1 MMRCSLY
8 LLGGSVISTDKK
20 YLVATGIG
28 LFAFVYASFF
38 LQGLRLFDNDY
49 NQWLTYARENSLATA
64 LWQVFNPILSAWN
77 VDFRPTQTLIFKALF
92 ALFDYNASGYYYFK
106 ALMLALFSAGYF
118 LLLRRYLGSPM
129 VAALSAI
136 FLVTASST
144 FTSLYWI
151 SDFVIVS
158 EFLALLVF
166 AIFLHLESLE
176 QVDRKT
182 LIVWIALMVIL
193 TLICDRTKANGK
205 LIPAILFLYLLLFDR
220 SKLKRYGVAIVLM
233 VVILLPWPVLLSDPA
248 PFLVAKAGTPAAY
261 AWQPASLQKFWIL
274 FAGDFA
280 PYSLLY
286 SEHPPI
292 SVTAVLGFPLVYLG
306 LFAAGWLIYRR
317 VPASP
322 PVRFMMVWLVVN
334 LLALMSYPYLPAHFQ
349 ARYAISVLIPL
360 VPLILLVIQSAF
372 GRISNIGRWSAG
384 LLTVFVLVQIGFNV
398 FHTVRMRNIGMPGF
412 MIASGAVREYIASNF
427 SDAGFIYYN
436 MPVFA
441 FRPTTDGNQFF
452 SSGSDPL
459 SDVIAA
465 LPAGTPLYVIS
476 STPIYSPD
484 LGLHAAFPG
493 RSDNWYDRIFNRDAK
508 QLPITFY
515 LYEMR

>member
-1 MMRCSLY
+1 MPILST
-8 LLGGSVISTDKK
+8 GGSVISTDKK

-49 NQWLTYARENSLATA
+49 NQWLTLARENSLTTVF
-64 LWQVFNPILSAWN
+64 WQVFNPILSAWN

-92 ALFDYNASGYYYFK
+92 ALFGYNASGFYYFK

-118 LLLRRYLGSPM
+118 LLLLRYLGSPT

-144 FTSLYWI
+144 FTSLYWV

-158 EFLALLVF
+158 EFWALLVF
-166 AIFLHLESLE
+166 AIFLYLESLE
-176 QVDRKT
+176 QTDRKT
-182 LIVWIALMVIL
+182 LIVGIALMVIL
-193 TLICDRTKANGK
+193 TLLCDRTKANGK
-205 LIPAILFLYLLLFDR
+205 LIPGILFLYLLLFDR
-220 SKLKRYGVAIVLM
+220 SRLKRYGLAIVLM
-233 VVILLPWPVLLSDPA
+233 VVMLLPWPVLLSDPA
-248 PFLVAKAGTPAAY
+248 PFLVAKAGAPASY
-261 AWQPASLQKFWIL
+261 AWQPASLQKLWAL

-349 ARYAISVLIPL
+349 ARYAISVLIPMLPL
-360 VPLILLVIQSAF
+360 VFLGIQSAF
-372 GRISNIGRWSAG
+372 GRISSLGRWSAG
-384 LLTVFVLVQIGFNV
+384 LLTVIVLVQIGFNV
-398 FHTVRMRNIGMPGF
+398 YHTVRMRNIGMPGF
-412 MIASGAVREYIASNF
+412 MIASGAVREYIASNL
-427 SDAGFIYYN
+427 SGAGFIYYN

-459 SDVIAA
+459 IDVISA
-465 LPAGTPLYVIS
+465 LPEDTPLYVIS
-476 STPIYSPD
+476 STPIYSSD
-484 LGLHAAFPG
+484 LRLHAAFPG
-493 RSDNWYDRIFNRDAK
+493 RSDNWYDRVFNRNVN
-508 QLPITFY
+508 QLPVTFY
-515 LYEMR
+515 LYQLL